1 MPEYSYSLDNAELA
15 RYDAM
20 AARALA
26 HEASLWDKAGIVSG
40 AAVVDLGCGPGAFLA
55 ALAARIA
62 PSGTVVGVDES
73 GYAVAAAQT
82 LVDQRDLGES
92 VRIVHAGAH
101 RTGLQPAS
109 VDVVFIRNLLVH
121 NGPGS
126 GAILDHARRLLRP
139 GGHLLCVEPDVA
151 GLHFPERAVEE
162 QELEQRWLQM
172 MRSMG
177 NDPGLGA
184 EGRLTKLISTAGFV
198 LDSAVQRVDPLA
210 VERSPAWTARQM
222 MLDSG
227 FATNADV
234 ARWDT
239 AITTRL
245 RQVGLLACRLPV
257 TVVVAHPAPNP
268 AASATPASPPATK
281 GQPQI
286 ASPSPSATLPDDP
299 SPPSPSAAHPKASSP
314 HAKPRSSARSEP
326 KPSNCNCCR
335 EPASPNGATP
345 PRDLPRA
352 PAGTAHLTRG
362 FHRGSASWCV
372 ERAGGCR

>member
-281 GQPQI
+281 GPPQPQI
-286 ASPSPSATLPDDP
+286 ASPSPSATLPHDP

-326 KPSNCNCCR
+326 KPSNCCR
-335 EPASPNGATP
+335 EPTSPNGATP

-352 PAGTAHLTRG
+352 PAGTAHLNGVR
-362 FHRGSASWCV
+362 
-372 ERAGGCR
+372 

>member
-1 MPEYSYSLDNAELA
+1 MTRWRPAPWRTRPLCGTRPESSPAPPWWTWGVA
-15 RYDAM
+15 R
-20 AARALA
+20 
-26 HEASLWDKAGIVSG
+26 
-40 AAVVDLGCGPGAFLA
+40 AFLA